1 MPGAIHNA
9 PDTNGL
15 LYLVVSPFGKFP
27 EFCCLCVTAA
37 KLQFCDGEASLTAA
51 FHSES
56 RARGAAGGRPGL
68 TFAMSLNLGGLLKR
82 RAAASLA
89 AFWLAVGLSLAGQAA
104 SAQTT
109 GIVGLRQVAGAGDKN
124 QSSGPIYAGAP
135 WLDNSA
141 DRAELSFALS
151 APVHATSFV
160 LAAPDR
166 IVVELPQVVFGST
179 PDEVSRGNARHRH
192 EPALK
197 LGGLVSSYRFGL
209 FAPGKSR
216 IVIDIAGPARIV
228 RAETVTGAN
237 GIHLIV
243 ALAKT
248 DRAAFLAEARRD
260 LQAAETDAPAAPI
273 SQAAAG
279 SSALPVVVIDPGHGG
294 IDSGA
299 MVRGLVEKNIVF
311 AFARELA
318 GKLRDSG
325 RYKVIMT
332 RDSDVFV
339 ALGDRVKIARDAGAS
354 LFVSIHADTVSDA
367 AEVSGATV
375 YTCSEHASDAE
386 AARTAEKE
394 NQSDAVAGV
403 ESKDDDNGVSDILFD
418 LTRQETRTYSR
429 VFARTLVNYWQVA
442 ARLNKNPER
451 FAGFRVLKAPDVPS
465 VLIEL
470 GYLSNSA
477 DGVALG
483 SAKWR
488 DATTGKVE
496 AAIDA
501 FFTAKGVL
509 PEKDTA
515 TAQSGAPTD
524 PLPTAT
530 LK

>member
-1 MPGAIHNA
+1 M
-9 PDTNGL
+9 
-15 LYLVVSPFGKFP
+15 
-27 EFCCLCVTAA
+27 
-37 KLQFCDGEASLTAA
+37 
-51 FHSES
+51 
-56 RARGAAGGRPGL
+56 
-68 TFAMSLNLGGLLKR
+68 
-82 RAAASLA
+82 
-89 AFWLAVGLSLAGQAA
+89 
-104 SAQTT
+104 
-109 GIVGLRQVAGAGDKN
+109 
-124 QSSGPIYAGAP
+124 
-135 WLDNSA
+135 
-141 DRAELSFALS
+141 
-151 APVHATSFV
+151 
-160 LAAPDR
+160 
-166 IVVELPQVVFGST
+166 
-179 PDEVSRGNARHRH
+179 
-192 EPALK
+192 
-197 LGGLVSSYRFGL
+197 
-209 FAPGKSR
+209 
-216 IVIDIAGPARIV
+216 
-228 RAETVTGAN
+228 
-237 GIHLIV
+237 
-243 ALAKT
+243 
-248 DRAAFLAEARRD
+248 FLAETRRD
-260 LQAAETDAPAAPI
+260 LLAAETDTPTEPVPPAVAP
-273 SQAAAG
+273 G
-279 SSALPVVVIDPGHGG
+279 ALPIIVIDPGHGG

-367 AEVSGATV
+367 AGVSGATV

-394 NQSDAVAGV
+394 NQSDAAAGV
-403 ESKDDDNGVSDILFD
+403 ESKDDNNGVSDILFD

-470 GYLSNSA
+470 GYLSNAA
-477 DGVALG
+477 DGTSLG
-483 SAKWR
+483 SATWR
-488 DATTGKVE
+488 DTTTGKVA

-509 PEKDTA
+509 PEKDAT
-515 TAQSGAPTD
+515 TAQSGAPLD